1 MGLIQLGDMKMI
13 KQIALFGSL
22 ALLGAGCAIP
32 GIPVSTTSTGDAAP
46 SVGSS
51 MCAQTPQVFFFN
63 RLAFSAAEIAQI
75 NTNIVAPLV
84 EYYRTTPP
92 DGEYAVVS
100 IVIERTATGILVEA
114 IVDQPDSDDPIS
126 HGFVHNRAKDGSYP
140 MWYPEEV
147 PPEYRG

>member
-1 MGLIQLGDMKMI
+1 MKMI

-32 GIPVSTTSTGDAAP
+32 GMPASTTSTVVDTTSDTKA
-46 SVGSS
+46 S

-63 RLAFSAAEIAQI
+63 RLAFSAAEISQI
-75 NTNIVAPLV
+75 NANVVAPLV

-92 DGEYAVVS
+92 DGEYQVVS
-100 IVIERTATGILVEA
+100 ITIERTATGILVEA
-114 IVDQPDSDDPIS
+114 IVDQPDSNDPIS
-126 HGFVHNRAKDGSYP
+126 HGFVHNRTKDGSYP

>member
-1 MGLIQLGDMKMI
+1 MKMI

-32 GIPVSTTSTGDAAP
+32 GMPASTTSTVVDTT
-46 SVGSS
+46 SDTKVS

-63 RLAFSAAEIAQI
+63 RLAFSAAEISQI
-75 NTNIVAPLV
+75 NANIVAPLV
-84 EYYRTTPP
+84 DYYRTTPP
-92 DGEYAVVS
+92 DGEYQVVS
-100 IVIERTATGILVEA
+100 ITIERTATGILVEA
-114 IVDQPDSDDPIS
+114 IVDQPDSNDPIS

-140 MWYPEEV
+140 MWYPDEV

>member
-1 MGLIQLGDMKMI
+1 MTKH
-13 KQIALFGSL
+13 IALFASL

-32 GIPVSTTSTGDAAP
+32 GMPASTTPLVTGQPSDAKTT
-46 SVGSS
+46 

-63 RLAFSAAEIAQI
+63 KLAFSATEIAQI
-75 NTNIVAPLV
+75 NANVVAPLV
-84 EYYRTTPP
+84 EFYRTTPP
-92 DGEYAVVS
+92 DGEYQVVS
-100 IVIERTATGILVEA
+100 IVIKRTATGIVVDA
-114 IVDQPDSDDPIS
+114 IVDQPEDDEPVS

>member
-1 MGLIQLGDMKMI
+1 MK
-13 KQIALFGSL
+13 KYIALFGSL

-32 GIPVSTTSTGDAAP
+32 GMPTLETPTTADKPA
-46 SVGSS
+46 GSKTA

-63 RLAFSAAEIAQI
+63 KLAFPAAEIEQI
-75 NTNIVAPLV
+75 NANVVAPLV

-92 DGEYAVVS
+92 DGEYQVVS
-100 IVIERTATGILVEA
+100 IVIKRTATGIIVDA
-114 IVDQPDSDDPIS
+114 IIDQPDSDEPVS
-126 HGFVHNRAKDGSYP
+126 HGFVHNRGKDGSYP